1 MNEIFMDST
10 YKKEMDH
17 KLINK
22 NEMHHRSI
30 NIKCK
35 YNPHKKSQEIKW
47 RKMLKTTWSSTILKI
62 IMKNYTNLNIIH
74 PHLQKKNS
82 M

>member
-35 YNPHKKSQEIKW
+35 YNPHKKSQEIK
-47 RKMLKTTWSSTILKI
+47 
-62 IMKNYTNLNIIH
+62 
-74 PHLQKKNS
+74 
-82 M
+82 